1 MQNLRANSHDLTHNT
16 RAKSFAIYAAKPA
29 SSVAGF
35 APSGIDFDAPIP
47 AANFSILA
55 LNLGA
60 TAADAAPIAAVTPR
74 TRRRRRTPTSPP
86 PTATLCRPPRPPP
99 SPGLSCHPRRPF
111 LVSLPGGRC
120 VPRHAWLGPSRR
132 ILPPPP
138 CAPCRFCARQRGC
151 PGRHLCGKSG
161 AGSRLEGM
169 RHVRAQPEDSPD
181 ASEPLLA
188 CHLPFLW
195 FTPRPGRLVAVLR
208 GLAAVVVS
216 WVGMGV
222 GVSRQRT
229 LLGSVDFPASF
240 AVLSAGF
247 AGRRQTKLAWKLQNL
262 PAGFAGLCLA
272 GFASFLACF

>member
-1 MQNLRANSHDLTHNT
+1 MGPCQE
-16 RAKSFAIYAAKPA
+16 
-29 SSVAGF
+29 
-35 APSGIDFDAPIP
+35 
-47 AANFSILA
+47 
-55 LNLGA
+55 
-60 TAADAAPIAAVTPR
+60 PR
-74 TRRRRRTPTSPP
+74 
-86 PTATLCRPPRPPP
+86 
-99 SPGLSCHPRRPF
+99 
-111 LVSLPGGRC
+111 
-120 VPRHAWLGPSRR
+120 LGP
-132 ILPPPP
+132 
-138 CAPCRFCARQRGC
+138 CAWQRGC
-151 PGRHLCGKSG
+151 PGRHLRGTSG

-240 AVLSAGF
+240 AGDPRFCPQVLLDDNRPPF
-247 AGRRQTKLAWKLQNL
+247 AKFAQKLQNL
-262 PAGFAGLCLA
+262 PSGFARLCLA